1 MNFPQSV
8 GTLYKFS
15 FTRAILTLWNGYS
28 LVTDSLFFFFLSFQ
42 ECGDPSAVLWLD
54 EIQDAILRANKD
66 SEEALQCNNPHLNL
80 SFNKNMNIDSFLWI
94 ISVFLKNDLLVH
106 LQSLRQ
112 FRPLMR
118 LWITRTLLKH
128 WQPCVHLLLVCME
141 SHLNALRPTRMTCF
155 ELKRKR
161 IRKVRW
167 VLVLILW
174 YLVQKYMVIFT
185 SNISFFYLCSQLKEL
200 ILNYLVINKYSY
212 HNIS

>member
-1 MNFPQSV
+1 MIPCFV
-8 GTLYKFS
+8 
-15 FTRAILTLWNGYS
+15 
-28 LVTDSLFFFFLSFQ
+28 FLSFQ

-54 EIQDAILRANKD
+54 EIQDAIMRANKD
-66 SEEALQCNNPHLNL
+66 SEEALQCNNPHFNLND
-80 SFNKNMNIDSFLWI
+80 DSFRWI

-112 FRPLMR
+112 SRPLMR

-141 SHLNALRPTRMTCF
+141 SHLSVRKPTRMICF
-155 ELKRKR
+155 ALKRRR

-174 YLVQKYMVIFT
+174 YLVQKSIVNSKID
-185 SNISFFYLCSQLKEL
+185 LCSQLKEF
-200 ILNYLVINKYSY
+200 IWNYLVINILSQ
-212 HNIS
+212 HVINIHIATERVIAFFW